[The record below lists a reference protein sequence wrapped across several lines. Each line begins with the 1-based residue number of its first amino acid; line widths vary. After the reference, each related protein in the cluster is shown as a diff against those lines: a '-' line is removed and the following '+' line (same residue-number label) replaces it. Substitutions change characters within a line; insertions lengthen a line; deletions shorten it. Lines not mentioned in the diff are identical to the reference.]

1 MTSLQLH
8 YIENLVKEH
17 FSGDASGHDWW
28 HTHRVRQMAVHLAK
42 KESADPDVCEMAALL
57 HDVADWKYNTSEEAG
72 LAVVKSWLQNAG
84 VSATEITKIIQI
96 IDQVSYKGAYVS
108 DHADTIE
115 AMVVQDADRLDAIGA
130 IGIARAFAYGGSRSR
145 AMYIPD
151 AEPEMHDSAEAYKAS
166 NSHTINHFYEKLLLL
181 ADRMKTASAR
191 QIAKERHAYMTG
203 FLEQFYKEWG
213 SEG

>member
-8 YIENLVKEH
+8 YIENLVKEQ

-28 HTHRVRQMAVHLAK
+28 HTHRVRQMAVHMAK
-42 KESADPDVCEMAALL
+42 KEQADADVCEMAALL

-151 AEPEMHDSAEAYKAS
+151 AEPEMHDSAEAYKTS

-191 QIAKERHAYMTG
+191 QISKERHAYMTG